1 VGIIVQ
7 KFGGTSVADAT
18 KIKNVA
24 KRVVQ
29 THDEGHRVVVVVSA
43 MGDTTD
49 RLESLAYE
57 ISANPLEREL
67 AMLLSTGEQVS
78 IALLAMAVSE
88 LGHEAIS
95 LTGTQVGI
103 ITGGFY
109 SEARIQSINQ
119 GRILSELDR
128 GKIVIL
134 AGYQGVTIDNEIT
147 TLGRGASDTTAVAVA
162 ATLGADRC
170 DIYTDVDGVYT
181 ADPRIV
187 PNARKLDRITHD
199 EMLEMARLGAK
210 VLHSRSV
217 ELAKK
222 FDVHL
227 CVRSSFTEAEGT
239 IVEKESEMIEEVIV
253 SGVTSDK
260 DQAKVS
266 LLGVPDTPGIA
277 ARIFQEI
284 ADAHI
289 NIDMIIQNVSHEGTT
304 DISFTVAKK
313 DLESTLKTAEM
324 LKAKIGCQ
332 NISTDKN
339 IAKVS
344 AIGIG
349 MKSHVGIAARM
360 FRALADEGINIQT
373 ISTSEI
379 KISCVIDDRE
389 TECAVRAIHDRFELG
404 NTSNESVGIQG

>member
-7 KFGGTSVADAT
+7 KFGGTSVADAA
-18 KIKNVA
+18 KVRNVA
-24 KRVVQ
+24 NRVVRM
-29 THDEGHRVVVVVSA
+29 HDAGHHVVVVVSA

-49 RLESLAYE
+49 RLIRLANE
-57 ISANPLEREL
+57 ISENPPEREL
-67 AMLLSTGEQVS
+67 DMLLSTGEQVS

-88 LGHEAIS
+88 LDHQAIS

-103 ITGGFY
+103 ITDGFY
-109 SEARIQSINQ
+109 SNAKIQSINQ
-119 GRILSELDR
+119 TRILSELEQ

-134 AGYQGVTIDNEIT
+134 AGFQGITIDNEIT

>member
-1 VGIIVQ
+1 MGIIVQ

-29 THDEGHRVVVVVSA
+29 THNEGHHVVVVVSA

-49 RLESLAYE
+49 RLEGLAYE
-57 ISANPLEREL
+57 ISTNPLEREL

-78 IALLAMAVSE
+78 IALLAMAVSD
-88 LGHEAIS
+88 LGHQAIS

-187 PNARKLDRITHD
+187 PNARKLNRITHD

-227 CVRSSFTEAEGT
+227 CVRSSFTETEGT
-239 IVEKESEMIEEVIV
+239 IVVKENEMIEEVIV

-289 NIDMIIQNVSHEGTT
+289 NTDVIIQNVSHEGTT

-313 DLESTLKTAEM
+313 DLEATLKTAEM

-360 FRALADEGINIQT
+360 FRALADEGINIQM

-379 KISCVIDDRE
+379 KISCVIGDKE
-389 TECAVRAIHDRFELG
+389 TERAVRAIHDRFELG
-404 NTSNESVGIQG
+404 NTSHESVGVQR